1 MSNLNCRRLIG
12 RVNVTSS
19 RYLTGHVWFKV
30 LGGTGKRRLYPTPLL
45 CFFINFS
52 HTLGK
57 NFFLSPGLVSFAAVL
72 RLVTQRSSSTNGE
85 EERCVTSLRT
95 AEKETCQCMCCKLF
109 VRLCPTSLQR
119 WVTRPCQTWV
129 EMLDTIKASE
139 QPDKKFGLTTNNWPI
154 SLFQPESPAKLT
166 TKLEKNMI
174 SVKKHNNGN
183 RPLAFS
189 FQLRYLAVY
198 CNLL

>member
-1 MSNLNCRRLIG
+1 MSNLNYRRLIG
-12 RVNVTSS
+12 AGQ
-19 RYLTGHVWFKV
+19 RYKLAIWLAMFDLKCCEGQEK
-30 LGGTGKRRLYPTPLL
+30 GDCIPPLSYASL
-45 CFFINFS
+45 SISLIPLVKIYFS
-52 HTLGK
+52 
-57 NFFLSPGLVSFAAVL
+57 PQALVSFAAVL

-85 EERCVTSLRT
+85 EERCVTSRRT

-139 QPDKKFGLTTNNWPI
+139 QPDKKFGLTTNNRPI

-166 TKLEKNMI
+166 TKLENNMI
-174 SVKKHNNGN
+174 SVKKHNNGS

-198 CNLL
+198 CKLL

>member
-1 MSNLNCRRLIG
+1 MFDLKCWEGQEKGDCIPPLSYASLSIALI
-12 RVNVTSS
+12 
-19 RYLTGHVWFKV
+19 
-30 LGGTGKRRLYPTPLL
+30 PLVK
-45 CFFINFS
+45 ISFS
-52 HTLGK
+52 
-57 NFFLSPGLVSFAAVL
+57 PQALVSFAAVL

-139 QPDKKFGLTTNNWPI
+139 QPDNKFGLTTNNRPI

-166 TKLEKNMI
+166 TKLGNKMI
-174 SVKKHNNGN
+174 SVKEHNNGS

-198 CNLL
+198 CKLL

>member
-1 MSNLNCRRLIG
+1 MSNLNYRRLIG
-12 RVNVTSS
+12 AGQ
-19 RYLTGHVWFKV
+19 RYKLAIWLAMFDLKCCEGQEK
-30 LGGTGKRRLYPTPLL
+30 GDCIPPLSYASL
-45 CFFINFS
+45 SISLIPLVKISFS
-52 HTLGK
+52 
-57 NFFLSPGLVSFAAVL
+57 PQALVSFAAVL

-95 AEKETCQCMCCKLF
+95 AEKETCLCVCCKLF

-119 WVTRPCQTWV
+119 WVTRSCQTWV

-139 QPDKKFGLTTNNWPI
+139 QPDKKFGLTTNNGPI
-154 SLFQPESPAKLT
+154 SMFQPESPAKLT
-166 TKLEKNMI
+166 TKLENNMI

-198 CNLL
+198 CKLL